1 MSRGYQPPTHLALVV
16 EKVKNAIH
24 WIAQLVSLIL
34 IRWIVIYPVD
44 SAIQRLNNRGL
55 IITDTSYK
63 KRNKIDSKIHDI
75 RKETSDNGLL
85 TWDQL
90 LNEKKT
96 KHKSSIDTRLPE
108 NTI

>member
-1 MSRGYQPPTHLALVV
+1 MSWGYQPPTHLAPVV

-44 SAIQRLNNRGL
+44 STIQRLNNRGL

-63 KRNKIDSKIHDI
+63 KGTR
-75 RKETSDNGLL
+75 
-85 TWDQL
+85 
-90 LNEKKT
+90 
-96 KHKSSIDTRLPE
+96 SIQRFMTYEE
-108 NTI
+108 NLQIMGY

>member
-63 KRNKIDSKIHDI
+63 KRNKIDSKIHGI

-90 LNEKKT
+90 LNEKK
-96 KHKSSIDTRLPE
+96 KDKSSIDTRLPE